1 MLRVTAA
8 NIFACLDYVLEANG
22 EMLIMS
28 IYNEDSMSVAGVV
41 ANTGLG
47 YEPVRIM
54 ENDFLIASFERK
66 MELESYYTKIQMGRE
81 NIYQGIA
88 FSKQIGTEFL
98 FLHEADR
105 DEDFY
110 SYLMEQFTFPLLR
123 EWMPYIWEQAEE
135 QGLISEAEVR
145 IIGETDLFG
154 GYKILQISLSNNSL
168 QSILQTGLSTEKIH
182 IVRQKQNTLCFEDMD
197 DYFKKY
203 GHTLVDNLEKLLSPL
218 SPMKDKVDEITFIN
232 KRPFPQQAA
241 IINGAVECLNTKNYA
256 FLIESMGA
264 GKTLQGMGVAEAFFN
279 REYLKRHPEKQAK
292 DLYLDGTLV
301 KYRVIIMC
309 PPHLVEKW
317 EQSIIDE
324 IPYAKV
330 EVLESL
336 SQLVKLRKKGKEP
349 TGKEYY
355 ILSKDSGKLSYSYM
369 PVPYQMKEKR
379 PKILI
384 CRNCKKEVSKRD
396 NTACSC
402 GCSEQ
407 VLEEQSEKAYGLV
420 CPECGELLL
429 PSDGRKAIDES
440 TGQYRVLL
448 PEDFAQQTAANH
460 SCRCC
465 GTALWAPACE
475 PVDDRIL
482 FRKPKEKKQKWKKI
496 SHFAN
501 RAMKGRKSVWVMES
515 REEQYKI
522 ANEITDEE
530 IEVMDRYGPRRF
542 GMTRYIKKYL
552 KGFWDL
558 AIFDEVQEYKAG
570 GSAQGY
576 AMHDLIKASRKQLA
590 LTGTIAGGYASDLFY
605 TLYRLDPV
613 RMQKKGYPY
622 GSIGERKFVE
632 KYGTVETVYELE
644 DKGTYHT
651 MTRGKVITP
660 TRCMPGISVL
670 IFTEFLLD
678 TSLFLDLSDLSRYL
692 PKLYEEVVVVPLEEK
707 IMEEYARVRKVLRK
721 EMVENKDKLLMG
733 SFLQFSLS
741 YTDMPYQRPEIRSP
755 STGHIVAEPM
765 DLSFLVEDGALLNKE
780 KKLVELIKKEQ
791 GENRNCFIYCE
802 YTGEGEETISYRLKG
817 VLEKSCGLRTYEVVV
832 IESSYPAAAKREAWM
847 HQKAAE
853 GARVFITNAKSV
865 ATGLD
870 FAFEYLGN
878 KYNYPT
884 IIFYQTGYD
893 MIKIWQASHRHYRLN
908 QTEECRTFF
917 LVSQRTIQVD
927 AVQLVATKE
936 VATSSIQGQ
945 FSSEGL
951 SAMARG
957 VDPRVI
963 LAQSVAEK
971 SDKKEPGLR
980 KMMDVLNQ
988 RNNQDKGNIQYEK
1001 MQIFSEVTGLAE
1013 VPLTEDLLNGL
1024 EWATGQDIMELI
1036 NFDFNGGQEVIQE
1049 AEMEENVNMLSGPFP
1064 DNECEERPD
1073 GEELQTPELG
1083 DLLELIFL

>member
-1 MLRVTAA
+1 MLNVTAA
-8 NIFACLDYVLEANG
+8 NIFVYLDYAVAANG
-22 EMLIMS
+22 KLLILS
-28 IYNEDSMSVAGVV
+28 IFNEDSMSINGVF
-41 ANTGLG
+41 ANAGLG
-47 YEPVRIM
+47 YEPVRVI
-54 ENDFLIASFERK
+54 ENDSLVVSFEGK
-66 MELESYYTKIQMGRE
+66 MELESYQVKIPMGRE
-81 NIYQGIA
+81 NIYQGIG
-88 FSKQIGTEFL
+88 FSGLIGTEFL
-98 FLHEADR
+98 FLHRENR

-110 SYLMEQFTFPLLR
+110 SYLMDQFTFPLLR
-123 EWMPYIWEQAEE
+123 EWMPYIWERAEE
-135 QGLISEAEVR
+135 QEFISVANVR
-145 IIGETDLFG
+145 IIGETRLFD
-154 GYKILQISLSNNSL
+154 GYQIVQAALTNDSLRAILQA
-168 QSILQTGLSTEKIH
+168 GLSTGDIH
-182 IVRQKQNTLCFEDMD
+182 IVEEKQNALCFQDID

-218 SPMKDKVDEITFIN
+218 SPMKEKVDEITFIN

-241 IINGAVECLNTKNYA
+241 IINGAVECLNTRNYA

-279 REYLKRHPEKQAK
+279 REYLRRHPEKSAK
-292 DLYLDGTLV
+292 DIYLDGRLV

-324 IPYAKV
+324 IPYARV
-330 EVLESL
+330 EVLETL
-336 SQLVKLRKKGKEP
+336 SQLVKLREKGKEP
-349 TGKEYY
+349 AGKEYY
-355 ILSKDSGKLSYSYM
+355 ILSKDSGKLSYSYI
-369 PVPYQMKEKR
+369 PVPCQMKEKK
-379 PKILI
+379 PKMPV
-384 CRNCKKEVSKRD
+384 CRNCRKELYAED
-396 NTACSC
+396 HEACSC
-402 GCSEQ
+402 GCRDRE
-407 VLEEQSEKAYGLV
+407 LEEQTEKAYGLV
-420 CPECGELLL
+420 CPECGELLI
-429 PSDGRKAIDES
+429 PADGKKLVDGG
-440 TGQYRVLL
+440 TGTYRILL

-465 GTALWAPACE
+465 GAILWAPSCE

-482 FRKPKEKKQKWKKI
+482 LRKPRAKKHRWKKI

-501 RAMKGRKSVWVMES
+501 RAMKGRKSAWVMES
-515 REEQYKI
+515 REEIYKR
-522 ANEITDEE
+522 ANEVTDEE

-542 GMTRYIKKYL
+542 GLTRYIKKYL

-613 RMQKKGYPY
+613 RMRKKGYVY
-622 GSIGERKFVE
+622 GSLGERKFVE
-632 KYGTVETVYELE
+632 KYGTLETVYELE
-644 DKGTYHT
+644 EKGSYHA
-651 MTRGKVITP
+651 MARGKIVAP

-670 IFTEFLLD
+670 VFTEFLLD

-692 PKLYEEVVVVPLEEK
+692 PKLYEEVVVVPLEEE
-707 IMEEYARVRKVLRK
+707 IMTEYARVRRELKK
-721 EMVENKDKLLMG
+721 EMAENKDKLLMG

-741 YTDMPYQRPEIRSP
+741 YTDMPYQRTEIRSP
-755 STGHIVAEPM
+755 STGDIISAPL
-765 DLSFLVEDGALLNKE
+765 DLSSLVKDGALLNKE
-780 KKLVELIKKEQ
+780 KKLTELVNKEL

-802 YTGEGEETISYRLKG
+802 YTGDGEETISFRLKEI
-817 VLEKSCGLRTYEVVV
+817 LEKNCRLKPYEAVV

-847 HQKAAE
+847 HQKAAQ
-853 GARVFITNAKSV
+853 GARVFITNAKCV

-870 FAFEYLGN
+870 FAFSYLGK

-917 LVSQRTIQVD
+917 LVSERTIQLD

-936 VATSSIQGQ
+936 VATSAIQGQ
-945 FSSEGL
+945 FSSEGM
-951 SAMARG
+951 STMARG

-971 SDKKEPGLR
+971 SEKKEQGLR

-988 RNNQDKGNIQYEK
+988 RNNRNKGNASYVE
-1001 MQIFSEVTGLAE
+1001 MPIFSEFTGLAE
-1013 VPLTEDLLNGL
+1013 VPLIKDPMSEF
-1024 EWATGQDIMELI
+1024 EWATGQDIMDLI
-1036 NFDFNGGQEVIQE
+1036 SFGFNEEIEEDGQLDVISDGLFP
-1049 AEMEENVNMLSGPFP
+1049 ENGY
-1064 DNECEERPD
+1064 
-1073 GEELQTPELG
+1073 GEQQMKEGEIQDPELEG
-1083 DLLELIFL
+1083 LLGLIFL